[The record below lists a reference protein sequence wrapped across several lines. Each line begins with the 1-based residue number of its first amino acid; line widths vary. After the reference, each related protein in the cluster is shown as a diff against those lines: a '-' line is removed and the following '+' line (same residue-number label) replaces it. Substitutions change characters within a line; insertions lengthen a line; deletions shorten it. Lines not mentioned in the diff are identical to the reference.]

1 MATAIALKEPTNPL
15 LDTLLTNVAHKIQ
28 LAPSQYAVAVDRY
41 SIMEKW
47 LQRDGSELA
56 PYFKRLYPQGSMAIG
71 ATIASKLKN
80 DEFDIDI
87 IAELDLSPDVA
98 PGDVLD
104 ALFNSLNGEEG
115 SRYHGKVERRTRC
128 VTVNYEDMHIDV
140 TPSVLLPQRA
150 ERTSVIFHAHE
161 DEPASN
167 HQHIVANPW
176 GFAQWFIENTP
187 DVRMIVDAYVRKSSD
202 PVPDQEAVRDKS
214 QKLIALQLLKRWRN
228 KRYDDRTGRSLPSI
242 AIAYFV
248 ATAGTNA
255 GGLFDEL
262 LLQATSM
269 RDHFRALKAADEAV
283 HVVNPTC
290 DTDVLT
296 DRWPANQSEQDVF
309 LSDLVDLVSSLE
321 SLCDKPTMKDCSDVL
336 SDLFGENVTNVVIK
350 DFVAKYQ
357 AGAEG
362 GTLQHD
368 GRGLALGA
376 SGLILTET
384 KSTATPIRRH
394 TDYGQ

>member
-1 MATAIALKEPTNPL
+1 MATAIALNAPTNPL

-28 LAPSQYAVAVDRY
+28 LAPSQYSVAVDRY
-41 SIMEKW
+41 STMEDW
-47 LQRDGSELA
+47 LKRDGSALA
-56 PYFKRLYPQGSMAIG
+56 PCFKRLYPQGSMAIG

-87 IAELDLSPDVA
+87 IAELDLPADVP

-104 ALFNSLNGEEG
+104 ALFESLNGEAG

-128 VTVNYEDMHIDV
+128 VTVKYEDMHIDV
-140 TPSVLLPQRA
+140 TPSVPLPQRA

-176 GFAQWFIENTP
+176 GFAQWFIANTP
-187 DVRMIVDAYVRKSSD
+187 NVQIIVDAYVRKSSD
-202 PVPDQEAVRDKS
+202 PVPDQETVRDKS

-248 ATAGTNA
+248 ATADTNE

-262 LLQATSM
+262 LAQATLM
-269 RDHFRALKAADEAV
+269 RDHFRTLKASGEDV

-290 DTDVLT
+290 ETDVLT

-321 SLCDKPTMKDCSDVL
+321 KLCNKPTMKECSEVF
-336 SDLFGENVTNVVIK
+336 SELFGENVTRVVIE

-357 AGAEG
+357 AGAETG
-362 GTLQHD
+362 NLHHD

-376 SGLILTET
+376 SGLLLTET
-384 KSTATPIRRH
+384 KTSATPIKRH
-394 TDYGQ
+394 TDFGG